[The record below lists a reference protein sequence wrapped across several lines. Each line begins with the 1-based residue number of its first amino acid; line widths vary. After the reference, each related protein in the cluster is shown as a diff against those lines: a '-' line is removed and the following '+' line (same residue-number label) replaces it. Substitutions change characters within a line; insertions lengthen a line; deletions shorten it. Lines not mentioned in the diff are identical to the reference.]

1 MAQSGGPW
9 SFDQRFR
16 QRSKQHVNSSSSYV
30 PSLLRHLAGTIF
42 ALALS
47 KSSNCDDGVRAAS
60 QKDEEEAM
68 EKTVGLQKNSKK
80 VFLSVLVAVSILWT
94 GSPVHAVGPYFENEG
109 PREQGPSPAWPRPDE
124 PLWSPSKPQILSVES
139 LKKGDIILR
148 NSKQSGKAET
158 TAPGVVDAPADKYV
172 VRR

>member
-1 MAQSGGPW
+1 MAHSAVDGVSISDSVAG
-9 SFDQRFR
+9 
-16 QRSKQHVNSSSSYV
+16 RSSTSIFKQ
-30 PSLLRHLAGTIF
+30 LRAEPLATHF
-42 ALALS
+42 WNNLCSTYEQEFELRRR
-47 KSSNCDDGVRAAS
+47 VRAAS

-94 GSPVHAVGPYFENEG
+94 GSPVHAVGPYFENES
-109 PREQGPSPAWPRPDE
+109 PREQGPNPAWPRPDE
-124 PLWSPSKPQILSVES
+124 PLWSPSKPQILSIES

>member
-1 MAQSGGPW
+1 MKKIA
-9 SFDQRFR
+9 D
-16 QRSKQHVNSSSSYV
+16 V
-30 PSLLRHLAGTIF
+30 
-42 ALALS
+42 
-47 KSSNCDDGVRAAS
+47 
-60 QKDEEEAM
+60 
-68 EKTVGLQKNSKK
+68 QKNSKN
-80 VFLSVLVAVSILWT
+80 VFWSVLVAVSILWT
-94 GSPVHAVGPYFENEG
+94 GSPVHAVGPFFENES
-109 PREQGPSPAWPRPDE
+109 PVREQGPNPAWPRPDA

>member
-30 PSLLRHLAGTIF
+30 PSLLRQLTGTTF

-47 KSSNCDDGVRAAS
+47 KSSNWDDGVRAAS
-60 QKDEEEAM
+60 QKDEEGVM
-68 EKTVGLQKNSKK
+68 EKIAGLKNYKK
-80 VFLSVLVAVSILWT
+80 VFLSMLVAVSILWT
-94 GSPVHAVGPYFENEG
+94 GSPVHAVGPYFENES
-109 PREQGPSPAWPRPDE
+109 PREQGPNPAWPRPDE
-124 PLWSPSKPQILSVES
+124 PLWSPSKPQIPSIES

-158 TAPGVVDAPADKYV
+158 TAPNVVEAPADTRIA
-172 VRR
+172 RR